1 MDEMQRRSIPFSL
14 NDSPDDDS
22 GGSPIASTQ
31 SQIKVGKLDDLC
43 RALKWLMILASQ
55 RISWSPV
62 LIASELWQLLTHI
75 GPQCEILKLL
85 KLHPLDEFAE
95 KNPRL
100 AFKYLVRDYLALSFT
115 VHERASCLLH
125 HYRRMYS
132 TLHESSL
139 RTILQEGVTLYEMSN
154 RAHYF
159 ALTMGLFDP
168 NNDREGE
175 LSLHLSVDGKRV
187 FCLSFT
193 IVPGWVLKSEVAE
206 ILLISRLQGTP
217 TCYPQIKLATKALHE
232 VGPSALLLAALQGIA
247 DALGIAEIAAVNATN
262 QSSYCEAFAASYQS
276 AYDDFFTELAMTR
289 TADGF
294 FHTPAPI
301 RHKPLTFI
309 KQGHKLRTK
318 EKRAFKQQIRIV
330 CAEYFSMLADRSAD
344 FSSSEL
350 CLAAV
355 PATAES
361 RLRSKSLTALD

>member
-1 MDEMQRRSIPFSL
+1 MDEMQSRSIQFSL
-14 NDSPDDDS
+14 NDSPDDGS
-22 GGSPIASTQ
+22 VGSPITSSQ
-31 SQIKVGKLDDLC
+31 SQMKVGKLDELC
-43 RALKWLMILASQ
+43 RAFKWLVTLASQ
-55 RISWSPV
+55 RSSWSAA

-75 GPQCEILKLL
+75 GSQREILKLL

-132 TLHESSL
+132 TLPESSL
-139 RTILQEGVTLYEMSN
+139 RKILQEGVTLFEISN
-154 RAHYF
+154 RAHCF

-175 LSLHLSVDGKRV
+175 LSLHLSVDGKGV

-206 ILLISRLQGTP
+206 ILLISRLQGTR
-217 TCYPQIKLATKALHE
+217 TCYPQIKLATKTFHE
-232 VGPSALLLAALQGIA
+232 VGPAALLLAALQGIA
-247 DALGIAEIAAVNATN
+247 DAFRIAEIAAVNATN

-276 AYDDFFTELAMTR
+276 AYDDFFTELAMTK
-289 TADGF
+289 TTDGF
-294 FHTPAPI
+294 FHTPTPI
-301 RHKPLTFI
+301 SDKPLTVI

-318 EKRAFKQQIRIV
+318 DKRAFKHQIRIV
-330 CAEYFSMLADRSAD
+330 CAEFFSRLADRSANL
-344 FSSSEL
+344 SSREL
-350 CLAAV
+350 CLATV

-361 RLRSKSLTALD
+361 RVCPESFSALD